1 MENKY
6 SRKYIIG
13 TGIGL
18 QDVDNL
24 KNSDF
29 FLKEAERYIKG
40 EISLD
45 ELDNIITSYYENKKD
60 EDERVIEADISSVK
74 IGALVSDDSFSFTIG
89 QLIAIHKQL
98 FDGVFPHAGKLRS
111 YNFSKREWVLDGASV
126 AYGDY
131 RDLSTTLQYDLD
143 EEKKFNYASLSMDDV
158 IDHLALFVANLW
170 QIHAFE
176 EGNTRTTAVF
186 LIKYLRTLGFDVTND
201 LFEKNSRY
209 FRNALVRANY
219 KNIQKKIYEDRS
231 FLIKFLRNLLLGEQ
245 NELHNRDLVV
255 HQIPVEIV
263 KEADRKMRILTIMKN
278 NPKVKV
284 TDIASEL
291 NISQRTVKSIIN
303 SLEEQGLLKRVNG
316 KRFGYWEVQ

>member
-29 FLKEAERYIKG
+29 FLKEADRYIKG

-60 EDERVIEADISSVK
+60 EDERVIEADKSSVK
-74 IGALVSDDSFSFTIG
+74 IGALISDDSFSFTIG

-131 RDLSTTLQYDLD
+131 RDLSMTLQYDLD
-143 EEKKFNYASLSMDDV
+143 EEKKFNYASLSIDDV

-263 KEADRKMRILTIMKN
+263 KEMDRRMRILTIMKN

-291 NISQRTVKSIIN
+291 NISERTVKSIIN
-303 SLEEQGLLKRVNG
+303 ILEEQGLLKRLNG